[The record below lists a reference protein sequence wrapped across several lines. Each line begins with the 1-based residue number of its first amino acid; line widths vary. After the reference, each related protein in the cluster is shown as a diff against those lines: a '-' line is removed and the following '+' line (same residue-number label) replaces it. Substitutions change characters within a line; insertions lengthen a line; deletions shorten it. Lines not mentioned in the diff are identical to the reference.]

1 MVSTRRRRVREMH
14 YLPKK
19 CMPEQKSN
27 DYDIYYTCLNH
38 LFCMI
43 QPFNEVLKSGK
54 TIHLCV
60 ICYVC
65 L

>member
-1 MVSTRRRRVREMH
+1 
-14 YLPKK
+14 
-19 CMPEQKSN
+19 MPEQKSN
-27 DYDIYYTCLNH
+27 DYDIYYTCLNQ